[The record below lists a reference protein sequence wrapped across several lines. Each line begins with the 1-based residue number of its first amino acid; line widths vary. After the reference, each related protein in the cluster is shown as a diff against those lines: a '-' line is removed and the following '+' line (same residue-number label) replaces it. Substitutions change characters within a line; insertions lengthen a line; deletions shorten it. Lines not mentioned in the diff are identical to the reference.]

1 MKYAVLFCLIIL
13 SCTDDRPLN
22 YEDLEARPVFEF
34 NVFQTRYSASLINA
48 GNQSVPVP
56 NSLRDFVD
64 LDFFNEDFNEN
75 LVSLE
80 FKFLAENSIDRIQ
93 QLDFIFY
100 DANARETFRIS
111 EPIAAGAEGNP
122 STQEF
127 SVVLNPLEIAQITS
141 SVRAELLINQASS
154 ATNSG
159 EMRLECI
166 VEAGYLF
173 SAE

>member
-1 MKYAVLFCLIIL
+1 MKYALLFCLIVL
-13 SCTDDRPLN
+13 SCTDDRSLN
-22 YEDLEARPVFEF
+22 YEDLEASPAFEI

-48 GNQSVPVP
+48 GNQPTPVP
-56 NSLRDFVD
+56 NSLRDFID
-64 LDFFNEDFNEN
+64 LDFFNEEFNED
-75 LVSLE
+75 LVRLE

-100 DANARETFRIS
+100 DANAMETFRIS

-122 STQEF
+122 NIQDF
-127 SVVLNPLEIAQITS
+127 SVVLSPLEIEQITS
-141 SVRAELLINQASS
+141 SIRAEIYINQASS

-173 SAE
+173 SVE